1 MSAIKCEVKFH
12 FVSFRGDFRQCVKVV
27 VDAATVNGS
36 LLLGHVTIDK
46 MVTYYI
52 CLGLLVSLKLFPH

>member
-46 MVTYYI
+46 TVTMF
-52 CLGLLVSLKLFPH
+52 GFVGVS